1 MALTIE
7 HVDLTPQQMATIAKL
22 TPIRDK
28 LIEQIKSFR
37 GSRLTTKTYVRVG
50 KGANQREWLVQRNG
64 RPIPNPT
71 PGRGSPRG

>member
-7 HVDLTPQQMATIAKL
+7 HVDLTPQQMATIAAL

-28 LIEQIKSFR
+28 LIEQIKSFS
-37 GSRLTTKTYVRVG
+37 GTRLTVKTFVRVG

-64 RPIPNPT
+64 RAIPNPT
-71 PGRGSPRG
+71 PGSGTPR